1 MQKGDERKENIN
13 RECFFISLALNSQS
27 SNDIKKQNSRQ
38 CGELKFRSQ
47 E

>member
-1 MQKGDERKENIN
+1 MRGKKISTGNV
-13 RECFFISLALNSQS
+13 FFISLTLNSQS